1 MTDLNLLGFKC
12 YGDQVPTGYGVVDKE
27 TLAGAK
33 YIGGVGWER
42 EKNIGTLA
50 VGFSEVA
57 RNSHQ
62 H

>member
-1 MTDLNLLGFKC
+1 M
-12 YGDQVPTGYGVVDKE
+12 VDKE

-42 EKNIGTLA
+42 EKNIDTLA
-50 VGFSEVA
+50 VGFYEVA
-57 RNSHQ
+57 RNSHP